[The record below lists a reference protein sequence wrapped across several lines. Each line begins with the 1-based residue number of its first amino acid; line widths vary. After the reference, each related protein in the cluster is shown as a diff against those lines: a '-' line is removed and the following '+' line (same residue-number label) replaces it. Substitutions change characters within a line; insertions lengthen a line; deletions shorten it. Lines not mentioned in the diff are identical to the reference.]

1 MVAVCSKAV
10 VLSVIVDSMFL
21 VAPIDCVGLCFV
33 MQYMTCAVVPAKSDS
48 DVTFCLQ
55 SYQVLTVE
63 LQWLEL

>member
-10 VLSVIVDSMFL
+10 VLSIIVDSMFL
-21 VAPIDCVGLCFV
+21 VAPIVCVGLCFV
-33 MQYMTCAVVPAKSDS
+33 MQNMTCAVVPAKSDS
-48 DVTFCLQ
+48 DVSFCLQ